1 MLYLKLLRQ
10 IDVLPPHQ
18 PNPLNHPENVRKED
32 RALSNGTKTKSSLIL
47 IDDHK
52 SFSVFHFFLLLLLL
66 LLLLHCCSNQMIEHL
81 RMELLWWPKTGWAF
95 RRTRGTRRHAAAL
108 TSSYKF
114 DSWKRFRFRFLVF
127 VCPHFSLLFSP
138 LPYLLPL
145 LCLGLCFFPHC
156 PLMQPSAFIC
166 CS

>member
-66 LLLLHCCSNQMIEHL
+66 LLLHCCSNQMIEHL
-81 RMELLWWPKTGWAF
+81 RMELLW
-95 RRTRGTRRHAAAL
+95 
-108 TSSYKF
+108 
-114 DSWKRFRFRFLVF
+114 
-127 VCPHFSLLFSP
+127 
-138 LPYLLPL
+138 
-145 LCLGLCFFPHC
+145 
-156 PLMQPSAFIC
+156 
-166 CS
+166 